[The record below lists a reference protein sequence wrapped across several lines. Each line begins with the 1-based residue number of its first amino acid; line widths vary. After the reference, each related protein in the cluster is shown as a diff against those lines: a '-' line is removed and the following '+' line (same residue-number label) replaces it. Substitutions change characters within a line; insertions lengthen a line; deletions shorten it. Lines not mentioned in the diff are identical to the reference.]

1 MPSRFCGCVRRPR
14 NAERDCRPPRPR
26 ERFHARA
33 RSAESNRHR
42 SRHTARRPPGTAARN
57 IAARHTFP
65 LDSKAASRCP
75 YPRSPDK
82 DLNRMN
88 LLTQLRIGPRLA
100 VSFGLL
106 LVLLVLIGV
115 YGVTNARQ
123 LATDLDRTANSSLVK
138 IGAANAL
145 ESQVNIISRAV
156 RDLLLLDTAGA
167 IKKQKAAIT
176 GALEEAE
183 KQLTGLE
190 AAVADDQEKAAV
202 SEVRERKAKFLT
214 ALEKFQKIQTD
225 GSPDEARES
234 LITDLRPA
242 QTALQEG
249 LKKLVDMQFDNGKAL
264 ATAGNDRAKSS
275 VMLTVIAMAAAVALG
290 IFAFIVISRSI
301 VMPARKAQ
309 SAAEA
314 IAAGDLTQ
322 DIHVEGRDE
331 LSQML
336 QAMKDMQIA
345 LSGVVRDVSTA
356 ASQVAENSG
365 SIADSNAN
373 LADRTTRSAASLQ
386 NTAASVEQ
394 IASTLKGASDLT
406 RRAANIAVTARQSA
420 SNGGAVVSK
429 VVETMEEISA
439 SSKKIGDI
447 IGVIDGIAF
456 QTNILALNA
465 AVEAAR
471 AGEHGRGFAVVAAEV
486 RALAQRS
493 AGAAK
498 EIKVLIQESTVKVEN
513 GTTLVN
519 NAGVTIRSVVDEVN
533 NMGQLIEEISH
544 SAQEQAAGVG
554 VVNGAMNELDK
565 ATQQNTSLVGEL
577 SRSADALRDSSTRLI
592 EAVGFFRA
600 A

>member
-1 MPSRFCGCVRRPR
+1 
-14 NAERDCRPPRPR
+14 
-26 ERFHARA
+26 
-33 RSAESNRHR
+33 
-42 SRHTARRPPGTAARN
+42 
-57 IAARHTFP
+57 
-65 LDSKAASRCP
+65 
-75 YPRSPDK
+75 
-82 DLNRMN
+82 MN
-88 LLTQLRIGPRLA
+88 FLTQLRIGQRLA
-100 VSFGLL
+100 ASFGLL
-106 LVLLVLIGV
+106 ILLLVGIGI
-115 YGVTNARQ
+115 YGASNAKR
-123 LATDLDRTANSSLVK
+123 LANDLDRTANSSLVK
-138 IGAANAL
+138 IAAANAL
-145 ESQVNIISRAV
+145 ENQVNIISRAV

-167 IKKQKAAIT
+167 IKRQKTAIT
-176 GALEEAE
+176 GAVDEAE
-183 KQLTGLE
+183 KQLTSLD
-190 AAVADDQEKAAV
+190 AASSDDNEKAV
-202 SEVRERKAKFLT
+202 VGEVREQKTKFLA
-214 ALEKFQKIQTD
+214 ALTKFQKIQAD

-242 QTALQEG
+242 QTALQES
-249 LKKLVDMQFDNGKAL
+249 LQKLVNMQFDSGKAL
-264 ATAGNDRAKSS
+264 ATSGGELARFS
-275 VMLTVIAMAAAVALG
+275 VMVTAGLVIVAVVMGLG
-290 IFAFIVISRSI
+290 GFLVISRSI
-301 VMPARKAQ
+301 VGPARKAQ
-309 SAAEA
+309 AAAEA

-322 DIHVEGRDE
+322 DIQVEGRDE

-336 QAMKDMQIA
+336 QAMKDMQAA

-356 ASQVAENSG
+356 ASEVAQNSG
-365 SIADSNAN
+365 NIADSNSN
-373 LADRTTRSAASLQ
+373 LAERTTRSAASLQ
-386 NTAASVEQ
+386 NTAASVEE

-406 RRAANIAVTARQSA
+406 RRAAGIAVTARQAA

-544 SAQEQAAGVG
+544 SAQEQATGVG
-554 VVNGAMNELDK
+554 VVNGAMSELDK

-592 EAVGFFRA
+592 DAVGFFRA

>member
-1 MPSRFCGCVRRPR
+1 
-14 NAERDCRPPRPR
+14 
-26 ERFHARA
+26 
-33 RSAESNRHR
+33 
-42 SRHTARRPPGTAARN
+42 
-57 IAARHTFP
+57 
-65 LDSKAASRCP
+65 
-75 YPRSPDK
+75 
-82 DLNRMN
+82 MN
-88 LLTQLRIGPRLA
+88 FLTQLRIGPRLA

-106 LVLLVLIGV
+106 ILLLVAIGV
-115 YGVTNARQ
+115 FGASNAKR
-123 LATDLDRTANSSLVK
+123 LSEDLDRTANSSLVK
-138 IGAANAL
+138 IGAANGL

-167 IKKQKAAIT
+167 IKKQKKAIVDAT
-176 GALEEAE
+176 EEAE
-183 KQLTGLE
+183 KQLTSLE
-190 AAVADDQEKAAV
+190 AAIADDAEKSAV
-202 SEVRERKAKFLT
+202 AEVRERKTKFLA
-214 ALEKFQKIQTD
+214 ALDKFQKVQSD

-249 LKKLVDMQFDNGKAL
+249 LKKLVDMQFENGKQL
-264 ATAGNDRAKSS
+264 ATSGNQRAKSS
-275 VMLTVIAMAAAVALG
+275 IALTVALVAVAVVIGLG
-290 IFAFIVISRSI
+290 GGVVIARSI
-301 VMPARKAQ
+301 VGPARKAQ
-309 SAAEA
+309 GAAEA

-322 DIHVEGRDE
+322 RIVVEGRDE

-336 QAMKDMQIA
+336 QAMQNMQLA

-356 ASQVAENSG
+356 ASEVAQNSG

-406 RRAANIAVTARQSA
+406 RRAAGIAVTARQAA
-420 SNGGAVVSK
+420 SNGGTVVSQ

-533 NMGQLIEEISH
+533 NMGKLIEEISH
-544 SAQEQAAGVG
+544 SAQEQATGVG

>member
-1 MPSRFCGCVRRPR
+1 
-14 NAERDCRPPRPR
+14 
-26 ERFHARA
+26 
-33 RSAESNRHR
+33 
-42 SRHTARRPPGTAARN
+42 
-57 IAARHTFP
+57 
-65 LDSKAASRCP
+65 
-75 YPRSPDK
+75 
-82 DLNRMN
+82 MN
-88 LLTQLRIGPRLA
+88 FLTQLRIGQRLL

-106 LVLLVLIGV
+106 IVLLIFIGFF
-115 YGVTNARQ
+115 GGKSANS
-123 LATDLDRTANSSLVK
+123 LAQDLDRTANSSLVK
-138 IGAANAL
+138 IGAANGL

-167 IKKQKAAIT
+167 IKKQKKAIAD
-176 GALEEAE
+176 ALEEGE
-183 KQLTGLE
+183 KQLKSLE
-190 AAVADDQEKAAV
+190 EAVADDAEKAAVAD
-202 SEVRERKAKFLT
+202 VRGHKTKFLA
-214 ALEKFQKIQTD
+214 ALEKFQKVQAD
-225 GSPDEARES
+225 GTPDEARES

-242 QTALQEG
+242 QAALQEG
-249 LKKLVDMQFDNGKAL
+249 LKKLVDMQFENGKAL
-264 ATAGNDRAKSS
+264 ATAGNERARNA
-275 VMLTVIAMAAAVALG
+275 VMLTVVLVVAAVALG
-290 IFAFIVISRSI
+290 VGGFLVISRSI
-301 VMPARKAQ
+301 VGPARKAQ
-309 SAAEA
+309 LAAEA

-322 DIHVEGRDE
+322 DIQVEGRDE

-336 QAMKDMQIA
+336 QAMKDMQTA

-356 ASQVAENSG
+356 ASEVAQNSG
-365 SIADSNAN
+365 SIADSNSN
-373 LADRTTRSAASLQ
+373 LAERTTRSAASLQ
-386 NTAASVEQ
+386 NTAASVEE

-406 RRAANIAVTARQSA
+406 RRAAGIAVTARQSA
-420 SNGGAVVSK
+420 SNGGAVVAK

-544 SAQEQAAGVG
+544 SAQEQATGVG

-565 ATQQNTSLVGEL
+565 ATQQNTSLVGDL

>member
-1 MPSRFCGCVRRPR
+1 
-14 NAERDCRPPRPR
+14 
-26 ERFHARA
+26 
-33 RSAESNRHR
+33 
-42 SRHTARRPPGTAARN
+42 
-57 IAARHTFP
+57 
-65 LDSKAASRCP
+65 
-75 YPRSPDK
+75 
-82 DLNRMN
+82 MN
-88 LLTQLRIGPRLA
+88 FLTQLRIGHRLY

-106 LVLLVLIGV
+106 IVLLVAIGI
-115 YGVTNARQ
+115 YGATNANR
-123 LATDLDRTANSSLVK
+123 LAQDLDRTANSSLVK
-138 IGAANAL
+138 IGAANGL
-145 ESQVNIISRAV
+145 ESQVNVIARAV

-167 IKKQKAAIT
+167 IKKQKKAI
-176 GALEEAE
+176 ADAVEESE
-183 KQLTGLE
+183 KQLAGLE
-190 AAVADDQEKAAV
+190 AVAADGEEKATV
-202 SEVRERKAKFLT
+202 SAVRESKVKFIS
-214 ALEKFQKIQTD
+214 ALEKFQKIQAD

-242 QTALQEG
+242 QSALQDG
-249 LKKLVDMQFDNGKAL
+249 IKKLVDMQFDSGKQL
-264 ATAGNDRAKSS
+264 ATNGVGLAQSS
-275 VMLTVIAMAAAVALG
+275 VVITGVLVLVAAVIGIGGSIVIA
-290 IFAFIVISRSI
+290 RSI
-301 VMPARKAQ
+301 VGPARKAQ
-309 SAAEA
+309 AAAET

-322 DIHVEGRDE
+322 DITVEGRDE

-336 QAMKDMQIA
+336 QAMKDMQAA

-356 ASQVAENSG
+356 ASEVASNSG
-365 SIADSNAN
+365 SIADSNSN
-373 LADRTTRSAASLQ
+373 LAERTTRSAASLQ
-386 NTAASVEQ
+386 DTAASVEQ

-406 RRAANIAVTARQSA
+406 RRAAGIAVTARQAA
-420 SNGGAVVSK
+420 SNGGSVVSK

-471 AGEHGRGFAVVAAEV
+471 AGEHGRGFAVVASEV

-519 NAGVTIRSVVDEVN
+519 DAGVTIRSVVDEVN

-592 EAVGFFRA
+592 DAVGFFRA

>member
-1 MPSRFCGCVRRPR
+1 
-14 NAERDCRPPRPR
+14 
-26 ERFHARA
+26 
-33 RSAESNRHR
+33 
-42 SRHTARRPPGTAARN
+42 
-57 IAARHTFP
+57 
-65 LDSKAASRCP
+65 
-75 YPRSPDK
+75 
-82 DLNRMN
+82 MN
-88 LLTQLRIGPRLA
+88 FLTQLRIGQRLLASFGVLILLLLAIGLYGASNASRLA
-100 VSFGLL
+100 G
-106 LVLLVLIGV
+106 
-115 YGVTNARQ
+115 
-123 LATDLDRTANSSLVK
+123 DLDRTANISLVK
-138 IGAANAL
+138 IGSANAL
-145 ESQVNIISRAV
+145 ESQINIISRAV

-167 IKKQKAAIT
+167 IKKQKAAIA

-183 KQLTGLE
+183 KQLKSLE
-190 AAVADDQEKAAV
+190 DAATEGTEKSVVA
-202 SEVRERKAKFLT
+202 EVRERKTKFLA
-214 ALEKFQKIQTD
+214 ALEKFQKVQTD

-242 QTALQEG
+242 QAALQEG
-249 LKKLVDMQFDNGKAL
+249 LKKLVDMQFESGKTLADNGVSL
-264 ATAGNDRAKSS
+264 AHSS
-275 VMLTVIAMAAAVALG
+275 VVLTFVLVAVAAVIGIGGGIVIA
-290 IFAFIVISRSI
+290 RSI
-301 VMPARKAQ
+301 VGPARKAQ
-309 SAAEA
+309 AAAEA

-322 DIHVEGRDE
+322 DIQVEGRDE

-336 QAMKDMQIA
+336 QAMKDMQAA

-356 ASQVAENSG
+356 ASEVASNSG
-365 SIADSNAN
+365 TIADSNTN
-373 LADRTTRSAASLQ
+373 LAERTNRSAASLQ
-386 NTAASVEQ
+386 NTAASVEE

-406 RRAANIAVTARQSA
+406 RRAAGIAVTARQAA

-471 AGEHGRGFAVVAAEV
+471 AGEHGRGFAVVASEV

-544 SAQEQAAGVG
+544 SAQEQATGVG
-554 VVNGAMNELDK
+554 VVNGAMNELDR
-565 ATQQNTSLVGEL
+565 ATQQNTTLVGDL

>member
-1 MPSRFCGCVRRPR
+1 
-14 NAERDCRPPRPR
+14 
-26 ERFHARA
+26 
-33 RSAESNRHR
+33 
-42 SRHTARRPPGTAARN
+42 
-57 IAARHTFP
+57 
-65 LDSKAASRCP
+65 
-75 YPRSPDK
+75 
-82 DLNRMN
+82 MN
-88 LLTQLRIGPRLA
+88 FLTQLRIGPRLM

-106 LVLLVLIGV
+106 IVLLIVIGV
-115 YGVTNARQ
+115 FGGTSASR
-123 LATDLDRTANSSLVK
+123 LASDLDRTANSSLVK
-138 IGAANAL
+138 IGAANGL

-167 IKKQKAAIT
+167 IKKQKKAI
-176 GALEEAE
+176 ADAVEEAE
-183 KQLTGLE
+183 KQLKSLE
-190 AAVADDQEKAAV
+190 DAV
-202 SEVRERKAKFLT
+202 SDETEKTTVAEVRERKTKFLA
-214 ALEKFQKIQTD
+214 ALDKFQKVQTD
-225 GSPDEARES
+225 GTPDEARES

-242 QTALQEG
+242 QVALQEG
-249 LKKLVDMQFDNGKAL
+249 LKKLVDMQFENGKAL
-264 ATAGNDRAKSS
+264 ATAGNQSARTA
-275 VMLTVIAMAAAVALG
+275 VTVTVVLVIAAVILG
-290 IFAFIVISRSI
+290 IGGFLVISRSI
-301 VMPARKAQ
+301 VGPARKAQ
-309 SAAEA
+309 MAAEA

-322 DIHVEGRDE
+322 DIQVEGRDE

-336 QAMKDMQIA
+336 QAMKDMQTA

-356 ASQVAENSG
+356 ASEVAQNSG
-365 SIADSNAN
+365 SIADSNSN
-373 LADRTTRSAASLQ
+373 LAERTTRSAASLQ

-406 RRAANIAVTARQSA
+406 RRAAGIAVTARQAA

-544 SAQEQAAGVG
+544 SAQEQATGVG

-565 ATQQNTSLVGEL
+565 ATQQNTSLVDEL

>member
-1 MPSRFCGCVRRPR
+1 
-14 NAERDCRPPRPR
+14 
-26 ERFHARA
+26 
-33 RSAESNRHR
+33 
-42 SRHTARRPPGTAARN
+42 
-57 IAARHTFP
+57 
-65 LDSKAASRCP
+65 
-75 YPRSPDK
+75 
-82 DLNRMN
+82 MN
-88 LLTQLRIGPRLA
+88 FLTQLRIGPRLF

-106 LVLLVLIGV
+106 IVLLVLIGV
-115 YGVTNARQ
+115 YGAKNASD
-123 LATDLDRTANSSLVK
+123 LAKDLDRTANSSLVK
-138 IGAANAL
+138 IGAANGL

-176 GALEEAE
+176 AATEEAE
-183 KQLTGLE
+183 KQLAGLE
-190 AAVADDQEKAAV
+190 AAVAGDQEKV
-202 SEVRERKAKFLT
+202 VVTEVRERKSKFLA
-214 ALEKFQKIQTD
+214 ALEKFQKIQAD

-242 QTALQEG
+242 QAALQDD
-249 LKKLVDMQFDNGKAL
+249 LKKLVDMQFDSGKEL
-264 ATAGNDRAKSS
+264 AIKGGEVARTSVLVTAG
-275 VMLTVIAMAAAVALG
+275 LVIVAVALG
-290 IFAFIVISRSI
+290 FGGFIVISRSI
-301 VMPARKAQ
+301 VGPARQAQ
-309 SAAEA
+309 AAAEA
-314 IAAGDLTQ
+314 IRAGDLTQ
-322 DIHVEGRDE
+322 NIQVEGRDE

-336 QAMKDMQIA
+336 QAMKDMQTA

-356 ASQVAENSG
+356 ASEVAHNSG
-365 SIADSNAN
+365 SIADSNTN

-394 IASTLKGASDLT
+394 IASTLKGASELT
-406 RRAANIAVTARQSA
+406 RRAAGIAVTARQSA

-471 AGEHGRGFAVVAAEV
+471 AGEHGRGFAVVASEV

-544 SAQEQAAGVG
+544 SAQEQATGVT
-554 VVNGAMNELDK
+554 VVNGAMSELDK

>member
-1 MPSRFCGCVRRPR
+1 
-14 NAERDCRPPRPR
+14 
-26 ERFHARA
+26 
-33 RSAESNRHR
+33 
-42 SRHTARRPPGTAARN
+42 
-57 IAARHTFP
+57 
-65 LDSKAASRCP
+65 
-75 YPRSPDK
+75 
-82 DLNRMN
+82 MN
-88 LLTQLRIGPRLA
+88 FLTQLRIGQRLA

-106 LVLLVLIGV
+106 ILLLIGIGV
-115 YGVTNARQ
+115 YGAMNANR
-123 LATDLDRTANSSLVK
+123 LSKDLDRTANSSLVK

-145 ESQVNIISRAV
+145 DSQVNVIASAV

-167 IKKQKAAIT
+167 IKKAKKAIAD
-176 GALEEAE
+176 AADESE
-183 KQLTGLE
+183 KQLKALE
-190 AAVADDQEKAAV
+190 AAVVSDEEKASVA
-202 SEVRERKAKFLT
+202 ETRAHKIKFIA
-214 ALEKFQKIQTD
+214 ALEKFQKIQAD

-242 QTALQEG
+242 QAALQSG
-249 LKKLVDMQFDNGKAL
+249 IKKLVDIQFDSGKAL
-264 ATAGNDRAKSS
+264 ATSGVELARRS
-275 VMLTVIAMAAAVALG
+275 VLLTGVLVLAAAIVGIGGGLVIA
-290 IFAFIVISRSI
+290 RSI
-301 VMPARKAQ
+301 VGPARKAQ
-309 SAAEA
+309 LAAEA
-314 IAAGDLTQ
+314 IASGDLTQ
-322 DIHVEGRDE
+322 DIQVEGRDE

-336 QAMKDMQIA
+336 QAMKDMQLA

-356 ASQVAENSG
+356 ASEVAANSS

-373 LADRTTRSAASLQ
+373 LAERTTRSAASLQ

-394 IASTLKGASDLT
+394 IAATLKGASDLT
-406 RRAANIAVTARQSA
+406 RRAADIAVTARQAA

-544 SAQEQAAGVG
+544 SAQEQATGVG
-554 VVNGAMNELDK
+554 VVNAAMNELDK

-577 SRSADALRDSSTRLI
+577 SRSADALRDSSNRLI

>member
-1 MPSRFCGCVRRPR
+1 
-14 NAERDCRPPRPR
+14 
-26 ERFHARA
+26 
-33 RSAESNRHR
+33 
-42 SRHTARRPPGTAARN
+42 
-57 IAARHTFP
+57 
-65 LDSKAASRCP
+65 
-75 YPRSPDK
+75 
-82 DLNRMN
+82 MN
-88 LLTQLRIGPRLA
+88 FLTQLRIGLRLA
-100 VSFGLL
+100 VSFGFLTLL
-106 LVLLVLIGV
+106 LVGIGV
-115 YGVTNARQ
+115 YGAYNANS
-123 LATDLDRTANSSLVK
+123 LAKDLDRTANSSLVK
-138 IGAANAL
+138 IGAANGL

-176 GALEEAE
+176 GAVDESE
-183 KQLTGLE
+183 KQLKELE
-190 AAVADDQEKAAV
+190 ANIVDEQEKAVVAD
-202 SEVRERKAKFLT
+202 VRGHKTKFLA

-242 QTALQEG
+242 QTALQDG
-249 LKKLVDMQFDNGKAL
+249 IKKLVDMQFENGKQL
-264 ATAGNDRAKSS
+264 ATNGVSLARLS
-275 VMLTVIAMAAAVALG
+275 VMITGVLVVVAVIIGIGSFLVIA
-290 IFAFIVISRSI
+290 RSI
-301 VMPARKAQ
+301 VGPARKAQ
-309 SAAEA
+309 QAAEA

-322 DIHVEGRDE
+322 DIKVEGRDE

-336 QAMKDMQIA
+336 QAMKDMQAA

-356 ASQVAENSG
+356 ASEVASNSG
-365 SIADSNAN
+365 SIADSNTN
-373 LADRTTRSAASLQ
+373 LAERTTRSAASLQ

-406 RRAANIAVTARQSA
+406 RRAAGIAVTARQAA
-420 SNGGAVVSK
+420 SNGGSVVSK

-544 SAQEQAAGVG
+544 SAQEQATGVG

-565 ATQQNTSLVGEL
+565 ATQQNTSLVGDL